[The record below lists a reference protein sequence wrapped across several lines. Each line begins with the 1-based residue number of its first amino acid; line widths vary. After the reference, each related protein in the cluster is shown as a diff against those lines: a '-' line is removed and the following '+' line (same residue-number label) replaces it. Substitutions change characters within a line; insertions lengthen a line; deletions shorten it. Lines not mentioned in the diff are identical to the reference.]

1 MKYTVQSVVDPG
13 ARGLHQRSRV
23 PIPTQT
29 DRPARRGFLI
39 LLALGVAAVVV
50 FNLQELRDLTRRQI
64 DIVALIEDAPGV
76 RVGTEV
82 WAEGVKVGRVKQV
95 MIQKG
100 DDAAM
105 VALDLRMD
113 ARATA
118 IITASSDVRASRQRF
133 IGEPVVRLFAGAPGD
148 TRLQSGDTIIGVPRP
163 TPEAL
168 LDRAME
174 LPPMLDSL
182 VHDARL
188 VQAQIEARQP
198 RFEQMGVQ
206 LEALGDATTGLAAL
220 LDEGSLGRMLD
231 GETGAL
237 ARVEALRLRVSDL
250 GEAAARM
257 IDRYSPTGDTGLAAQ
272 LDALARRARSM
283 EASLARLQAMV
294 EDGDG
299 FVARAQA
306 DTAIDVAVRGVQ
318 IQLDSLVAEAHSVI
332 LRMFLP

>member
-1 MKYTVQSVVDPG
+1 LKYTVQSGLDPG

-23 PIPTQT
+23 SKPTET

-39 LLALGVAAVVV
+39 LFALGVAAVVV
-50 FNLQELRDLTRRQI
+50 FNLQAIRDLTRSQI
-64 DIVALIEDAPGV
+64 DIVALIEEAPGV

-95 MIQKG
+95 MIQKH

-105 VALDLRMD
+105 VALDLRVD
-113 ARATA
+113 ARATT

-133 IGEPVVRLFAGAPGD
+133 IGEPIVRLFAGAPGD
-148 TRLQSGDTIIGVPRP
+148 LRLQSGDTIIGVPRP
-163 TPEAL
+163 SPEAL

-188 VQAQIEARQP
+188 VQAQIEARRPHFDQLAS
-198 RFEQMGVQ
+198 Q
-206 LEALGDATTGLAAL
+206 LEALGDATSGLAAL

-231 GETGAL
+231 GRTGAL
-237 ARVEALRLRVSDL
+237 ARVGALRLRVSEL
-250 GEAAARM
+250 SEATARM
-257 IDRYSPTGDTGLAAQ
+257 IDRYSPTGDVGLAAQ
-272 LDALARRARSM
+272 LDALARRARNV
-283 EASLARLQAMV
+283 EASLARLEALV
-294 EDGDG
+294 DEGDG

-306 DTAIDVAVRGVQ
+306 DTAIEVAVRGVQ
-318 IQLDSLVAEAHSVI
+318 IQLDSLMAEAHSVI